1 MLIKEE
7 VFFVVKKL
15 ADDDLEKNKEAIK
28 KEIISDVKKEINE
41 VKKTLKSDIVKEIRF
56 EATTTVKDDIK
67 QQLILDVNNEIKD
80 NIRKEQKQIIRSKNI
95 KLFKKNVF
103 ILILIGL
110 VVYFGYCLWDARYF
124 DFMKDKTTT
133 TTSKKTAPKD
143 TTTKEDVIIKDK
155 AWYIE
160 NYGYLLDTTKLDLS
174 MDNPNVYYL
183 YTGNYDKSSMKDTIK
198 LNLAYKYVENKKET
212 DYNYTISENDMKDA
226 YAKVF
231 GSNDNYNPSSFVV
244 GCMQF
249 YYNSADKTYSA
260 YKFTCD
266 TSNPLHIKEEIKDMY
281 EEGDKIIIETVMGV
295 YNENN
300 KYLFNY
306 TNLYSSVATD
316 FDENKSTLDYETSL
330 STYKYTFS
338 KIKDKYYFESIEK
351 TK

>member
-226 YAKVF
+226 YAKV
-231 GSNDNYNPSSFVV
+231 V

-306 TNLYSSVATD
+306 ANLYSSVATD
-316 FDENKSTLDYETSL
+316 FETSL